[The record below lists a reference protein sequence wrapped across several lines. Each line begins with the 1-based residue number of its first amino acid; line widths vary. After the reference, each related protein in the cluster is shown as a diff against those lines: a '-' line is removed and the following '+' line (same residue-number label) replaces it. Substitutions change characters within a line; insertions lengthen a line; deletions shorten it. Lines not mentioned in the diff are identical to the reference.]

1 MASIVSTSDVTPKE
15 NEKRKLWRLLN
26 PETLDTDPGAVAGVI
41 AYKYRAPA
49 DEPADDDLGEAH
61 GRAEF
66 YYVMSGEG
74 VIGEGGGG
82 RSAVS
87 PGDSFVIHGGSR
99 HSIWSTSPDEPL
111 TTFYVSLRD

>member
-1 MASIVSTSDVTPKE
+1 MASIISTSDVTPKE

-26 PETLDTDPGAVAGVI
+26 PETLGADPGAVAGVI
-41 AYKYRAPA
+41 AYKYRDA
-49 DEPADDDLGEAH
+49 EPADAELGEAH

-74 VIGEGGGG
+74 VIGEDGGG
-82 RSAVS
+82 RSAVR

-111 TTFYVSLRD
+111 LTFYVSLRD